1 MSGAVRIPLLDLGL
15 QHAEVAAEIGR
26 GFERVL
32 ASQRFVGG
40 PEVEDFERRYA
51 EHIGVAHCVGVG
63 NGTDALE
70 LALRAVEV
78 GSGHEVIVPAN
89 SFVATALAVLR
100 AGGTPVVVDC
110 DPVTHALDLGEVAR
124 RLGPRTR
131 AAIPVH
137 LFGQQ
142 TPVEDLVT
150 LLAGTRA
157 RVVEDAA
164 QVHGARRHGRSVAA
178 LGAAAATSFHPS
190 KNLGAYGDAGAILTN
205 DPEIARRVRALRNY
219 GGEERYVHPEVG
231 FNSRLDAL
239 QAVVLRAKL
248 ACLARWNAARAAAAA
263 RYDALLADDP
273 RVRRPAA
280 LAGNEHV
287 WHLYVVRVPARD
299 RVLAHLTE
307 AGIEAAVH
315 YPTPLHLTGA
325 LASLGHR
332 PGDFP
337 VAERLAGEILSL
349 PVFPGITAEQQ
360 ERVVRELRAALDR
373 EDVGR

>member
-1 MSGAVRIPLLDLGL
+1 MTGAPRIPLLDLTL
-15 QHAEVAAEIGR
+15 QHAEVADEIAVA
-26 GFERVL
+26 FERVL

-40 PEVEDFERRYA
+40 PEVEAFESAYA
-51 EHIGVAHCVGVG
+51 EHVGVAHCVGAG

-70 LALRAVEV
+70 LALRALGVGPGDEV
-78 GSGHEVIVPAN
+78 VVPAN
-89 SFVATALAVLR
+89 SFIATALAVLR
-100 AGGTPVVVDC
+100 AGARPVIVDC
-110 DPVTHALDLGEVAR
+110 EATTLGLDLEQTAA

-131 AAIPVH
+131 AVVPVH

-142 TPVEDLVT
+142 MPLEA
-150 LLAGTRA
+150 LAASLANTGTCI
-157 RVVEDAA
+157 VEDAA
-164 QVHGARRHGRSVAA
+164 QVHGARRRGRPVAA

-190 KNLGAYGDAGAILTN
+190 KNLGAYGDAGAVLTN
-205 DPEIARRVRALRNY
+205 DDTIARRVRALRNY
-219 GGEERYVHPEVG
+219 GSEARYEHPEVG

-248 ACLARWNAARAAAAA
+248 PHLARWNAARAAAAEH
-263 RYDALLADDP
+263 YDALFADDP
-273 RVRRPAA
+273 RISPPQA
-280 LAGNEHV
+280 LPGNEHV

-299 RVLAHLTE
+299 RVLAHLAE

-315 YPTPLHLTGA
+315 YPTPLHLAGA

-349 PVFPGITAEQQ
+349 PVFPGITREQQ
-360 ERVVRELRAALDR
+360 ERVAGALGAALDR
-373 EDVGR
+373 EGVPR